1 MTGTAL
7 LLLAIGLAL
16 GGVVGYLLAR
26 GRATGRVASLS
37 ATLAAERASTHLRL
51 ESERLSQEKMR
62 EAFAAL
68 SSDALHK
75 NSTAFIERADELIK
89 RVTAESSGDLQKRQ
103 QAIELL
109 VTPLKET
116 LTNVE
121 KQMKDVERER
131 TDAYAALRTQV
142 DQMGKTSAK
151 LQHETGQ
158 LVAALRAPQTR
169 GAWGEHQLRQVVEFA
184 GMIEHCDFDE
194 QHSVSTADGLQRP
207 DLVVRLAGG
216 KHVIVDA
223 KVSIIGFLDAMAAD
237 DGGDTEQS
245 REAAALTRA
254 EHLKRHARHM
264 RDHIDHLGAK
274 AYWDLFPN
282 TPEFVVMFVPAET
295 FLNAALEQ
303 DPTLLQRAI
312 EKNVIIATP
321 GTLIALLRT
330 VGYTWRQEALAA
342 NAHEVLTLGRELYS
356 RLSTM
361 GGHIS
366 KLGTRLN
373 SAVQSYNDT
382 VASLETRVFTT
393 ARRLVDLKV
402 TSDELEAPRPIE
414 LVSRKVQKS
423 ELVASANETLVS
435 MPVKLPEPL
444 FVELASVDAEP
455 AEHHES
461 VDPTWLDPTQ
471 LDPAKPQRPRYDP
484 AEHRGLA

>member
-1 MTGTAL
+1 MPDMDGTAIVFLGAGL
-7 LLLAIGLAL
+7 LIGLAIGF
-16 GGVVGYLLAR
+16 LLAHA
-26 GRATGRVASLS
+26 RASTDIATLS
-37 ATLAAERASTHLRL
+37 ATLGETRTNADRQLEAERINAERQLEAAERSAEQQLQLASIT
-51 ESERLSQEKMR
+51 QDKMR

-89 RVTAESSGDLQKRQ
+89 RVTAETSGDLQKRQ

-109 VTPLKET
+109 VNPLKET

-121 KQMKDVERER
+121 KQMKDVEKER
-131 TDAYAALRTQV
+131 TDSYAALRTQV
-142 DQMGKTSAK
+142 DQMGKTSDK
-151 LQHETGQ
+151 LQHETAQ

-184 GMIEHCDFDE
+184 GMIEHCDFAE
-194 QHSVSTADGLQRP
+194 QYSVNTSDGLQRP

-216 KHVIVDA
+216 KHVVVDA
-223 KVSIIGFLDAMAAD
+223 KVSIIGFLDAMGVDEAGATSGGMSRAD
-237 DGGDTEQS
+237 
-245 REAAALTRA
+245 
-254 EHLKRHARHM
+254 HLRRHARHL

-274 AYWDLFPN
+274 AYWDLLPN

-303 DPTLLQRAI
+303 DPSLLQRAF
-312 EKNVIIATP
+312 EKNVVIATP
-321 GTLIALLRT
+321 ATLIALLRT

-342 NAHEVLTLGRELYS
+342 NAHDVLTLGRELYS

-393 ARRLVDLKV
+393 ARRLVELKV
-402 TSDELEAPRPIE
+402 TTEELEAPRQIE

-423 ELVASANETLVS
+423 ELVASATDSLVPL
-435 MPVKLPEPL
+435 PVQLPDPL
-444 FVELASVDAEP
+444 FEP
-455 AEHHES
+455 NEH
-461 VDPTWLDPTQ
+461 
-471 LDPAKPQRPRYDP
+471 A
-484 AEHRGLA
+484 AG